1 MGQKAIK
8 TFSMVFL
15 ITLFAKILGLLRDI
29 FFANF
34 FGTGYEA
41 TAFFAATRIPTQLLD
56 IGLGAAIASTF
67 IPVFNEIMQKD
78 NKEKANQFATNFIN
92 IIAVIATII
101 SVLGIVFAPQ
111 VVSILAGGFDE
122 TTFNLTV
129 ELIRITFPMMIFTA
143 IAFSLV
149 GFLQSYGQFNVP
161 AMISAISNI
170 AIIVYLI
177 LFRESFGIHGIAM
190 FMLVAWALQV
200 IVQIPFARKY
210 GYKFK
215 WQINF
220 KDENIKKVFKLSIPI
235 IISTSVLP
243 INILVSTAIASGME
257 NGAVAALE
265 YSYKLFLVIVGI
277 FTYAIGNILFP
288 ELARLSA
295 NNEKEKLVNLIQKGL
310 KAMAYILIP
319 LTVGMLIFGKDI
331 ITVLYQHG
339 EFDVNSTIIT
349 AGALM
354 FYSIGMIGFGFVE
367 IMNKSF
373 YAKQDTKTP
382 LIVGV
387 IIVAINIL
395 LCNILANILGVNGL
409 ALATACTAI
418 LNGLILI
425 ICANIHTKGII
436 SKDLLFTMLKILAS
450 SCIMGL
456 VVICINNWL
465 VQIMSGTIIVDVI
478 RMILGAIIGVVI
490 YYICAI
496 VFRLSEIVELRQIV
510 LEKIKSKGGMYDN

>member
-1 MGQKAIK
+1 MKQKAIK
-8 TFSMVFL
+8 TFSVVFL

-29 FFANF
+29 IFANF

-56 IGLGAAIASTF
+56 ISLGAAITSTF
-67 IPVFNEIMQKD
+67 IPVFNEIMQKET
-78 NKEKANQFATNFIN
+78 KYKANAFASNFIN

-111 VVSILAGGFDE
+111 VVSLLAGGFDE
-122 TTFNLTV
+122 VTFNLTV
-129 ELIRITFPMMIFTA
+129 DLIRITFPMMIFTA

-161 AMISAISNI
+161 AMISAISNV
-170 AIIVYLI
+170 AIILYLI
-177 LFRESFGIHGIAM
+177 LFKESLGIHGIAI

-200 IVQIPFARKY
+200 IIQIPFARKY

-215 WQINF
+215 LQINF
-220 KDENIKKVFKLSIPI
+220 KDSNIKKVFKLAIPI

-243 INILVSTAIASGME
+243 INLLVSTAIASGM
-257 NGAVAALE
+257 GDSAVAALE

-295 NNEKEKLVNLIQKGL
+295 SDDNDKLINLIQKGL

-339 EFDVNSTIIT
+339 EFDINSTIIT
-349 AGALM
+349 SGALM

-382 LIVGV
+382 LIVGGV
-387 IIVAINIL
+387 IIVINIL
-395 LCNILANILGVNGL
+395 LCNMLASILGLNGL
-409 ALATACTAI
+409 ALATSCTAI
-418 LNGLILI
+418 LNGLMLMF
-425 ICANIHTKGII
+425 CANIYTKGII
-436 SKDLLFTMLKILAS
+436 SKDLIVTVIKILIS
-450 SCIMGL
+450 SLVMGL
-456 VVICINNWL
+456 VVVCLNTLL
-465 VQIMSGTIIVDVI
+465 VQIMSGNIIVDLM
-478 RMILGAIIGVVI
+478 RMMIGATIGVI
-490 YYICAI
+490 TYYICAI
-496 VFRLSEIVELRQIV
+496 MFKLSDVIELKQIF
-510 LEKIKSKGGMYDN
+510 LEKIKNRM